1 MPRIFIPSCGAHD
14 WRRFVAKPEHWKR
27 GYSAMTA
34 ALAWEAAEGVPP
46 EIAAILGKKVELL
59 LAFPEY
65 KVALPGGTRASQCD
79 VFALVRADGQTCAVS
94 VEAKVEEPF
103 GPTVG
108 DWMVG
113 ASPHKSELLRSICA
127 LFGLTFPADALRYQ
141 LFHRTA
147 AAVIEAGRFKTDRAA
162 MVVQSFSQDHRRFE
176 DFVAFAALFGLEAER
191 GRPLIHVLPSGL
203 PLTLGWATGSEEFLK
218 AQAEAPPYRT
228 D

>member
-1 MPRIFIPSCGAHD
+1 MPRIFIPSRGAND
-14 WRRFVAKPEHWKR
+14 WRRFVAKPAHWKR

-46 EIAAILGKKVELL
+46 EIAAILGQQVELL
-59 LAFPEY
+59 LALPEH
-65 KVALPGGTRASQCD
+65 KVALPGGRKASQCD
-79 VFALVRADGQTCAVS
+79 VFALVRADGQTCALS
-94 VEAKVEEPF
+94 VEAKVDEPF

-113 ASPHKSELLRSICA
+113 AGPGKSELLRSICA
-127 LFGLTFPADALRYQ
+127 LLGLTFPADDLRYQ

-176 DFVAFAALFGLEAER
+176 DFVAFAALFGLQAER
-191 GRPLIHVLPSGL
+191 GRQLTHILPSGL
-203 PLTLGWATGSEEFLK
+203 PLTLGWATGSEKFLCL
-218 AQAEAPPYRT
+218 EATTPAVGNE
-228 D
+228 